1 MASPPSGSEK
11 STPVSDSANASV
23 SPSSVSDQPTKVDT
37 LGFKP
42 YVEAVAA
49 FLIHPDTRPPLTLS
63 VEGTWGSGKSSFML
77 QLEARIREKKGGKT
91 VWFNAWR
98 HDKEEELWAA
108 FALDF
113 TNKLAARFPFWKR
126 WLFHLKLACL
136 RFNWRRGWF
145 RLAKFVVLALLFLY
159 VTIAVV
165 GYARK
170 AQNPLQQFFSPRSIQ
185 TGNEPPKKPEEVVLA
200 LLLKMGGTAAYILLG
215 FALVRKIADLIGNPL
230 EIRLTDY
237 IRDPKYE
244 THAAFIDTFH
254 TDFDRLVRTYSEGK
268 RVFIFID
275 DLDRCEVPKAADLMQ
290 ALNLL
295 ISESAPVFYILGLD
309 REKIAAGLAV
319 KYEKLMPYLSGS
331 TVAKGLSG
339 SSGIEF
345 GYAYLEKFIQLPF
358 LVPQPADRDVD
369 KLLDSLGK
377 TAKKANGAAGERSE
391 IDLGLLVELSADSD
405 SIREVVKMVAASLDY
420 NPRRI
425 KQFLNLFRLRALLAS
440 QTGLFGTPQNSQRF
454 DPLTLEQLGKL
465 VAILLRWPL
474 LFVDLETDPE
484 LLGRLQSYALGSEK
498 SIGEPLDQFWA
509 AKHNLMELIAFR
521 VSETGPNRF
530 GLHRLD
536 VERFLQVSP
545 PVRGRENIESTKAP
559 DVSKTR
565 SDLPP
570 ESREGPLSSRPGKYE
585 SIAEGP
591 TQGKVSTRERTLQD
605 EAVPETSKGR
615 SYVRQSAQEKI
626 RKKK

>member
-1 MASPPSGSEK
+1 MAAPPSGSEK
-11 STPVSDSANASV
+11 SAPLSDSANASV
-23 SPSSVSDQPTKVDT
+23 SPSSVSDQPTQVDT

-63 VEGTWGSGKSSFML
+63 VEGAWGSGKSSFML
-77 QLEARIREKKGGKT
+77 QLEARIREKEGGKT
-91 VWFNAWR
+91 VRFNAWR

-113 TNKLAARFPFWKR
+113 TNKLASGFPFWRR
-126 WLFHLKLACL
+126 WLFHLKLARL

-145 RLAKFVVLALLFLY
+145 PLAKFVVLALLFLY

-165 GYARK
+165 RYVGTVP
-170 AQNPLQQFFSPRSIQ
+170 NPFQEFFSSKSIQ
-185 TGNEPPKKPEEVVLA
+185 TGNETPKKPEEAVFA

-295 ISESAPVFYILGLD
+295 ISESAPVFYVLGLD

-331 TVAKGLSG
+331 TFAKGLSG

-358 LVPQPADRDVD
+358 LVPQ
-369 KLLDSLGK
+369 
-377 TAKKANGAAGERSE
+377 
-391 IDLGLLVELSADSD
+391 
-405 SIREVVKMVAASLDY
+405 
-420 NPRRI
+420 
-425 KQFLNLFRLRALLAS
+425 
-440 QTGLFGTPQNSQRF
+440 
-454 DPLTLEQLGKL
+454 
-465 VAILLRWPL
+465 
-474 LFVDLETDPE
+474 
-484 LLGRLQSYALGSEK
+484 
-498 SIGEPLDQFWA
+498 
-509 AKHNLMELIAFR
+509 
-521 VSETGPNRF
+521 
-530 GLHRLD
+530 
-536 VERFLQVSP
+536 
-545 PVRGRENIESTKAP
+545 
-559 DVSKTR
+559 
-565 SDLPP
+565 
-570 ESREGPLSSRPGKYE
+570 
-585 SIAEGP
+585 
-591 TQGKVSTRERTLQD
+591 
-605 EAVPETSKGR
+605 
-615 SYVRQSAQEKI
+615 
-626 RKKK
+626 